1 MNHVANSRDIGQR
14 AYIAIVAQ
22 KLAAPAQ
29 AILGYQELVTEEARE
44 RGHYEAL
51 ADLEKVL
58 KAARM
63 LNDLIE
69 RLTDAGNDGM
79 EGMTPV
85 DANVRHD
92 LRTPVN
98 AIIGY
103 SEMVLED
110 FGEELGARLLDD
122 ISRII
127 AESRLLLEQV
137 DATLE
142 RPSDFSDISPEAK
155 ADVTIAADLARTMT
169 SSRTQVAL
177 ETGRILAVDDTES
190 NRDLLARRLGRDGH
204 VVEVASSGKEALQ
217 KLGAG
222 EFDLVLADVLMPDM
236 NGIELLARL
245 KSDEKWREIPVVMI
259 SGLKDED
266 AVIRCI
272 EAGAEDYLQ
281 KPVDPVLLKAR
292 IRASLERSR
301 WRSREKRY
309 LAAIEYE
316 KDRADALL
324 HAILPGQV
332 VKRLANGEAVIAD
345 RIDMASILF
354 ADIVNFTELSARTP
368 ATDLVHR
375 LGTLFSRFDDL
386 ADQHGIEKIKTIGDA
401 YMAAAGLPDPRSD
414 HAKAAVSFA
423 RDILA
428 ETERSID
435 PSSPLRL
442 RIGIHS
448 GPLIAGLI
456 GRKRFV
462 YDVWGHTVNLASR
475 MESYGTAGRIQISQ
489 RTFDELGG
497 ECAAASKVELDI
509 RGIGQCT
516 TYVLE

>member
-1 MNHVANSRDIGQR
+1 M
-14 AYIAIVAQ
+14 
-22 KLAAPAQ
+22 P
-29 AILGYQELVTEEARE
+29 
-44 RGHYEAL
+44 
-51 ADLEKVL
+51 
-58 KAARM
+58 
-63 LNDLIE
+63 
-69 RLTDAGNDGM
+69 
-79 EGMTPV
+79 PV

-110 FGEELGARLLDD
+110 FAEELGTRLPDD

-127 AESRLLLEQV
+127 TESRLLLEQV

-142 RPSDFSDISPEAK
+142 RPSHFSDISAEDK

-169 SSRTQVAL
+169 SGRTPAAL
-177 ETGRILAVDDTES
+177 ETGRVLVVDDTES
-190 NRDLLARRLGRDGH
+190 NRDLLSRRLGRDGH
-204 VVEVASSGKEALQ
+204 AVEVAASGKEALQ
-217 KLGAG
+217 KLGVE

-236 NGIELLARL
+236 NGIDLLARI
-245 KSDEKWREIPVVMI
+245 KSDENWREIPVVMI

-292 IRASLERSR
+292 IRACLERSR
-301 WRSREKRY
+301 WRGREKRY
-309 LAAIEYE
+309 LAEIEYE
-316 KDRADALL
+316 KERADALL

-368 ATDLVHR
+368 AVDLVHR
-375 LGTLFSRFDDL
+375 LGALFSRFDDL

-423 RDILA
+423 KDILA
-428 ETERSID
+428 ETEKSID
-435 PSSPLRL
+435 RSSPLRL

-489 RTFDELGG
+489 RTFDELRG
-497 ECAAASKVELDI
+497 ERVAARKEVLDI
-509 RGIGQCT
+509 RGIGLCT

>member
-1 MNHVANSRDIGQR
+1 MPDLRDIGQR

-29 AILGYQELVTEEARE
+29 AIFGYQELITEEVRE
-44 RGHYEAL
+44 HGPHEAL
-51 ADLEKVL
+51 SDLQKVL
-58 KAARM
+58 QAARM
-63 LNDLIE
+63 LNALIE
-69 RLTDAGNDGM
+69 HLTGSVGADLESM
-79 EGMTPV
+79 PSV

-110 FGEELGARLLDD
+110 FGDKLGQRLLDD

-137 DATLE
+137 DAMLE
-142 RPSDFSDISPEAK
+142 RPAHFSDISAEGTT
-155 ADVTIAADLARTMT
+155 DVTIAADLARTMT
-169 SSRTQVAL
+169 AGASSIAVEA
-177 ETGRILAVDDTES
+177 GHILVVDDTES
-190 NRDLLARRLGRDGH
+190 NRDLLARRLERDGH
-204 VVEVASSGKEALQ
+204 AVEAAASGREALE
-217 KLGAG
+217 KLGQG
-222 EFDLVLADVLMPDM
+222 DFDLVLADVLMPDM

-245 KSDEKWREIPVVMI
+245 KSDEEWREIPVVMV

-281 KPVDPVLLKAR
+281 KPVDPILLKAR
-292 IRASLERSR
+292 IRACLERSR
-301 WRSREKRY
+301 WRGREKRY
-309 LAAIEYE
+309 LAEIEYE
-316 KDRADALL
+316 KERADALL

-368 ATDLVHR
+368 AVDLVHR

-414 HAKAAVSFA
+414 HAKVAVSFA
-423 RDILA
+423 KDILA
-428 ETERSID
+428 ETEKTID
-435 PSSPLRL
+435 PASPLRL

-475 MESYGTAGRIQISQ
+475 MESYGKAGRIQISQ
-489 RTFDELGG
+489 CTFDELDGDC
-497 ECAAASKVELDI
+497 ETAIKEVLDI
-509 RGIGQCT
+509 RGIGPCT
-516 TYVLE
+516 TYVLA